1 VTNLSSS
8 LRRVAVVVL
17 VVATPNIAIAQA
29 DYPSRTIKIV
39 VPLAAGGVADIV
51 PRMLADKL
59 SAKWAQPVII
69 ENRPGAG
76 HNVGAEA
83 VAKAEPDG
91 YTLLA
96 TPQGPLVT
104 SQLLYPKLAFDPT
117 AFVPISILTTGNIVL
132 IVSSK
137 VPASNLR
144 ELIAYAKA
152 NPGKLTFASPGAGT
166 SPHLTGEMLN
176 ALAGISTTHVPYR
189 GLGPAVTDLLAGH
202 VDMMFDNLGNSL
214 PHIRDGKLRALGVA
228 GETRIAEL
236 PGVLAI
242 AETYPGFLSTSWF
255 AAVAPPR
262 TPQGIAVRLS
272 QAFAEALRLPDVV
285 ARLRELSITPVGSSP
300 AEAAAF
306 VKQEAERWRQAIGS
320 ANIRPE

>member
-1 VTNLSSS
+1 MTNLSGP
-8 LRRVAVVVL
+8 LRRIAAAVLIVA
-17 VVATPNIAIAQA
+17 APSIAIAQA

-51 PRMLADKL
+51 PRLLAEKL
-59 SAKWAQPVII
+59 SAKWGQPVVI

-76 HNVGAEA
+76 HNIGAEA

-117 AFVPISILTTGNIVL
+117 AFVPVSILTTGQIVL
-132 IVSSK
+132 ITSPK

-152 NPGKLTFASPGAGT
+152 NPGKLTFASPGTGT
-166 SPHLTGEMLN
+166 SPHLTGEILK
-176 ALAGISTTHVPYR
+176 ALAGISITHIPYR

-202 VDMMFDNLGNSL
+202 VDIMFDNLGNSL
-214 PHIRDGKLRALGVA
+214 LHIRDGQLKALGVA

-236 PGVLAI
+236 PGVPAI

-255 AAVAPPR
+255 AVVAPPR
-262 TPQGIAVRLS
+262 TPQDIPIKLS
-272 QAFAEALRLPDVV
+272 QSFAEALWLPDVA

-306 VKQEAERWRQAIGS
+306 VNREAERWRQAIGS